1 MHAYLPQCKKHILA
15 AAQPLQLLRV
25 VGTVLCAFNV
35 WNKEHSSQ
43 CIRLSI
49 GHATRSSRV
58 RWWVREGASRLNQR
72 VVAGWLT
79 YLYHTDCKRQLHTPT
94 SHRVDNPAPSSQVPQ
109 TPNPR
114 LCFHAFEPM
123 FVCVRYAQGGGG
135 RGGASGAVTIVTDK
149 GTFQVPPFQLS

>member
-1 MHAYLPQCKKHILA
+1 MVYRWSSSRSP
-15 AAQPLQLLRV
+15 
-25 VGTVLCAFNV
+25 GDTVATVAMNPASGSR
-35 WNKEHSSQ
+35 K
-43 CIRLSI
+43 IRLDSI
-49 GHATRSSRV
+49 GRIRQCSFRTCIFEKDSNGHTTGSFGV
-58 RWWVREGASRLNQR
+58 RWWGREGASRLNQR
-72 VVAGWLT
+72 VVAGRLT

-135 RGGASGAVTIVTDK
+135 RGGAAGAVTIVTDK
-149 GTFQVPPFQLS
+149 GTFQVP